1 MIKAK
6 LSTLSAALLLAGCSF
21 APKYEQPEM
30 PVSAQYPAY
39 VQGAAEA
46 SAEGSVE
53 TLGWKEFFNDPR
65 LQALIALSLEN
76 NRDMRIAVARVDEA
90 RAQYGI
96 ARGEQF
102 PSIGAAA
109 NGQVTRNPENMRL
122 PGASSVSKTFQTGAA
137 VTSFDLDFFGKLRN
151 LSEAAF
157 EQYLATEEAQRAVRI
172 NVVAQVAEAYFRLR
186 AAQELQSV
194 MLSTEKSRLESLR
207 LTKVSFEAGST
218 SELELNQAT
227 LQLETVRADL
237 EAAKRNEMQALNA
250 LTLLVGT
257 ELPAD
262 LPKEQAFGHDQLVS
276 DIPVGLPSDLLQRR
290 PDIIA
295 AEHVL
300 RASNANIGAARAAFF
315 PSISITGLLGF
326 ASPSLDNLVGSSHRF
341 WQYSPQISLPIFAG
355 GSIQAALDVA
365 EARKIISVAQYEQS
379 IQNAFREVADALA
392 GEATYSSQLDATNRM
407 ISSADRTLELANL
420 RYKTGVDSFLQV
432 QTAEVNLYSAQQAG
446 IQISL
451 ASLINRIS
459 LYKALG
465 GGWQLDEK
473 AIETND

>member
-1 MIKAK
+1 
-6 LSTLSAALLLAGCSF
+6 
-21 APKYEQPEM
+21 
-30 PVSAQYPAY
+30 
-39 VQGAAEA
+39 
-46 SAEGSVE
+46 
-53 TLGWKEFFNDPR
+53 
-65 LQALIALSLEN
+65 
-76 NRDMRIAVARVDEA
+76 
-90 RAQYGI
+90 
-96 ARGEQF
+96 
-102 PSIGAAA
+102 
-109 NGQVTRNPENMRL
+109 
-122 PGASSVSKTFQTGAA
+122 
-137 VTSFDLDFFGKLRN
+137 
-151 LSEAAF
+151 
-157 EQYLATEEAQRAVRI
+157 
-172 NVVAQVAEAYFRLR
+172 
-186 AAQELQSV
+186 
-194 MLSTEKSRLESLR
+194 LR
-207 LTKVSFEAGST
+207 LTKVSFDAGST
-218 SELELNQAT
+218 SELDLNQAT

-237 EAAKRNEMQALNA
+237 EEAKRNEMQALNA

-257 ELPAD
+257 QLPED
-262 LPKEQAFGHDQLVS
+262 LPKEKAFGHEQLVS
-276 DIPVGLPSDLLQRR
+276 NIPVGLPSDLLQRR

-365 EARKIISVAQYEQS
+365 EARKIISVAEYEQS

-392 GEATYSSQLDATNRM
+392 GEATYSSQLDATKRM
-407 ISSADRTLELANL
+407 IASADRTLELANL

-432 QTAEVNLYSAQQAG
+432 QSAEVNLYGAQQAG

-465 GGWQLDEK
+465 GGWQLDEEVVE
-473 AIETND
+473 AND